1 MPSEEKIVL
10 KNTSRPQST
19 KPEDLFKMFCLA
31 FDFSHD
37 TKSIESMMLHEV
49 TFASAEGD
57 GVTSKNLNEKLTVP
71 RSTIIYHLNRFM
83 SAGFVVRKGRK
94 YYLRSSTM
102 AQTIEEIQFDM
113 EREFARLIKYAEMLD
128 KTLEGKN
135 YDTGRSI
142 ERKIRRQKG

>member
-1 MPSEEKIVL
+1 MPTEEKIVL
-10 KNTSRPQST
+10 KNISKPQST
-19 KPEDLFKMFCLA
+19 KPEDLLKMFCLA
-31 FDFSHD
+31 FNFSDD

-49 TFASAEGD
+49 TFASFEGA
-57 GVTSKNLNEKLTVP
+57 GVTSKTLNEKLTVP

-102 AQTIEEIQFDM
+102 AQTIEEIQYDM
-113 EREFARLIKYAEMLD
+113 EREFSRLIKYAEMLD
-128 KTLEGKN
+128 KTLESET

-142 ERKIRRQKG
+142 GKKSGRQKR